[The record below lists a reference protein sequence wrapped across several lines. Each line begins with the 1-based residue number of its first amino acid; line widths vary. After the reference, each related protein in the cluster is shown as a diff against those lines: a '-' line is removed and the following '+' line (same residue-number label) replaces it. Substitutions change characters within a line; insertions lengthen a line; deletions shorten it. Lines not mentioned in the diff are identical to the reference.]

1 MMAAEKEKVVSMKN
15 FEKEQKRRERKEKR
29 QKRMEAIV
37 TWFDNNRELALILI
51 PAGIAGVSFLVKG
64 SISITKGLI
73 RTHNLK
79 KEEALKDLYC
89 YDRSLGHYWKLR
101 RELTNSEWVEIDQR
115 KKNGERL
122 ADILESLKVLA

>member
-1 MMAAEKEKVVSMKN
+1 MAEAERIVDLKE
-15 FEKEQKRRERKEKR
+15 FERERKKRERKEKR
-29 QKRMEAIV
+29 QKKIEAIA
-37 TWFDNNRELALILI
+37 TWFNDNRELALILI

-64 SISITKGLI
+64 GISITKGLI

-101 RELTNSEWVEIDQR
+101 RELTNNEWVEIDQR

-122 ADILESLKVLA
+122 ADILSELKVLA